1 MVRTATA
8 AIVIGGAAGLGILV
22 FLISRAQAAPP
33 AVIDIVSCAVPSVLE
48 GQDIVIDVALH
59 APETNTAAATGELVA
74 DVDGTIQTMPISL
87 QPDEKQVKTFTFP
100 FSALIEGKFSVK
112 VKVT

>member
-1 MVRTATA
+1 MNKTA
-8 AIVIGGAAGLGILV
+8 AIVIGGAVGLGILA
-22 FLISRAQAAPP
+22 FAISRAPAAPQ

-59 APETNTAAATGELVA
+59 APETNTAAAATGVLRA

-100 FSALIEGKFSVK
+100 FSVLTEGKFSVK
-112 VKVT
+112 VE